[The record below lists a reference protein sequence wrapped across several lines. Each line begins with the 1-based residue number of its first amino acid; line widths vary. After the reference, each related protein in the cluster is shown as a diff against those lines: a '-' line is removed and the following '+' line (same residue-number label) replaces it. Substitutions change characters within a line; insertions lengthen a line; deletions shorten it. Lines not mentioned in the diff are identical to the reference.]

1 MSPFVS
7 PLPPNSHRQYSYQ
20 ERPTVI
26 TPTHVLIARAPR
38 PSADSDIKAI
48 ADMFTFGGR
57 GQGPRLG
64 ARELGLPGRQTNT
77 INLIEREESI

>member
-1 MSPFVS
+1 LRKKLTDVS
-7 PLPPNSHRQYSYQ
+7 
-20 ERPTVI
+20 
-26 TPTHVLIARAPR
+26 
-38 PSADSDIKAI
+38 SADSDIKAI